1 MVNHINS
8 GLRDSK
14 EEIKDMSEEEKR
26 IEGINKIEHIVE
38 NIIEFNRQQQRQGL
52 KIVTPN

>member
-26 IEGINKIEHIVE
+26 IEGINKIEDIVE